1 MARRPSFFLPR
12 ANEGGATHHALAY
25 FSIHTIGDLLN
36 LDINYLPKFC
46 GIKQLHKAAQ
56 TNILSGTSPHLP
68 IDHRK
73 AQHAYESKYDDKWEA
88 MLALQKLPRDSGK
101 TRQRNRCALTGR
113 PHGYY
118 RKFGLS
124 RNKLREVILK
134 GQAPGVVKASW

>member
-1 MARRPSFFLPR
+1 MAKKSMIAREVKRSK
-12 ANEGGATHHALAY
+12 
-25 FSIHTIGDLLN
+25 LN
-36 LDINYLPKFC
+36 NRLQAKRSEL
-46 GIKQLHKAAQ
+46 KAIISDQ
-56 TNILSGTSPHLP
+56 EVE
-68 IDHRK
+68 
-73 AQHAYESKYDDKWEA
+73 YEEKWNA